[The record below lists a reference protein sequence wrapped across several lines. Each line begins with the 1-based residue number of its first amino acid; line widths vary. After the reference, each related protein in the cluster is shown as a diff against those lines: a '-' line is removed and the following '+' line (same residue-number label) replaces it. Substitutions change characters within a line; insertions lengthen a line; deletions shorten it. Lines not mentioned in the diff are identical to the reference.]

1 MNKIVV
7 ICLLL
12 VAVTGFAQKKNVKAP
27 VPEEKPLLWKEDL
40 FGDLKFR
47 SIGPAF
53 MAGRIADIAIHPNDP
68 NTWMVAVGSGGVWKT
83 NNSGTTW
90 TPVFENQK
98 SYSVGCVTYDTQ
110 TPMLFG

>member
-12 VAVTGFAQKKNVKAP
+12 VAVTGFSQKKNVKAP

-53 MAGRIADIAIHPNDP
+53 MAGRIADIAIHPRYEKSDFIFGA
-68 NTWMVAVGSGGVWKT
+68 TAKT
-83 NNSGTTW
+83 ASI
-90 TPVFENQK
+90 FIL
-98 SYSVGCVTYDTQ
+98 S
-110 TPMLFG
+110 